1 MTYKKTKM
9 PLNIVQKGPQTK
21 RDLRLN
27 RKRDYHSHKEIDK
40 IVQNMPFDKA
50 PVFNGFNGK
59 FLRHIIKIDFYKLCH
74 DFYDGNINL
83 DGINTSFIAL
93 IPKVN
98 NPVRVN
104 DFRPISLLSIAI
116 KLITKLLVNRLKP
129 VIQRIVHKNQ
139 YDFIKNRTIQ
149 DCVLL
154 GAMNTYIS
162 AIFLERKWLFS
173 NFDKAFNTVEHSVI
187 IAILNQLGF
196 PVRWIRWVSST
207 LNSESSTVLLNGVSG
222 KKNSLQKRC

>member
-1 MTYKKTKM
+1 M

-50 PVFNGFNGK
+50 PVLNGFNGK

-207 LNSESSTVLLNGVSG
+207 LNFESSTVLLNGVSG